1 MRLTSL
7 ILSALAGSSL
17 ILSCNASALDP
28 SFNGSGV
35 AQDYLDRGTS
45 KADLFTDMAI
55 APGTGSIYSVGRV
68 EFVAAGGPTFGV
80 LFKRLANGSKD
91 PLFSNGSSGA
101 SRVTF
106 GAERQGG
113 SSGLT
118 AVAFDASNTGAVLAA
133 GFNDLNNGK
142 RCGVV
147 YKVLDNAVMKGALD
161 GGFGSFGVFTYCAT
175 NASAI
180 EFSDLK
186 VLADG
191 RSLVTGNGVLTS
203 GEKYGFALR
212 LTAAGQLDTSFNAAG
227 IAGSPGSIVF
237 DIRPGKDDSALR
249 IAVGTQAYYFA
260 GNSVYSKQ
268 VDPLF
273 GNDVDLWVARVTPA
287 GAFDSSFNG
296 NGRRVEA
303 IDVPGSDKTDLLADL
318 ALDASGR
325 VLLLGNVNPAHLI
338 YNSNADIDPS
348 RYLKS
353 MGVVIRLTTSG
364 ARDISLY
371 PNGMRTLS
379 GGGSSLGC
387 GSGDFCSY
395 NEPAAVAATATGV
408 RVVGRFVPQG
418 NYGVAP
424 LSQMTIE
431 SFSTDGMTGS
441 GQMFSQWT
449 RSEGASVSIQ
459 PDGKTVVGGLLRTT
473 SLVSDVDFML
483 MRFQ

>member
-1 MRLTSL
+1 MRIVSFF
-7 ILSALAGSSL
+7 AAVLAGSCVS
-17 ILSCNASALDP
+17 LSCQGGNLDP
-28 SFNGSGV
+28 GFNGGGV
-35 AQDYLDRGTS
+35 VQDYLDLGTS
-45 KADLFTDMAI
+45 KADLYADMAM
-55 APGTGSIYSVGRV
+55 APTTGALYSVGRV
-68 EFVAAGGPTFGV
+68 EHAGAAGATFGV
-80 LFKRLANGSKD
+80 LFKRMANGSKD

-101 SRVTF
+101 SRVYF

-113 SSGLT
+113 SSALT

-133 GFNDLNNGK
+133 GFNDLNSGK

-147 YKVLDNAVMKGALD
+147 YKVLDNAVVKGALD

-191 RSLVTGNGVLTS
+191 RSLVTGNGVLAS
-203 GEKYGFALR
+203 GERYGFALR
-212 LTAAGQLDTSFNAAG
+212 LTAAGQLDASFNAAG

-249 IAVGTQAYYFA
+249 IAVGAQGYYFA
-260 GNSVYSKQ
+260 GNSVYSKHI
-268 VDPLF
+268 DPLF
-273 GNDVDLWVARVTPA
+273 GNDVDIWVARVTSA
-287 GAFDSSFNG
+287 GAFDPSFNG

-303 IDVPGSDKTDLLADL
+303 IDVPSSDKTDLLADL
-318 ALDASGR
+318 ALDSSGR
-325 VLLLGNVNPAHLI
+325 ALLLGNINPAHLI

-348 RYLKS
+348 RYFKS
-353 MGVVIRLTTSG
+353 KGVLIRLTTSG

-387 GSGDFCSY
+387 GIGDFCSY
-395 NEPAAVAATATGV
+395 NEPAAVVATATGV
-408 RVVGRFVPQG
+408 RVVGRYVPQG
-418 NYGVAP
+418 SWGVAP

-441 GQMFSQWT
+441 GQMFSEWT
-449 RSEGASVSIQ
+449 RSEAASLLIQ

-473 SLVSDVDFML
+473 SLISDVDFML